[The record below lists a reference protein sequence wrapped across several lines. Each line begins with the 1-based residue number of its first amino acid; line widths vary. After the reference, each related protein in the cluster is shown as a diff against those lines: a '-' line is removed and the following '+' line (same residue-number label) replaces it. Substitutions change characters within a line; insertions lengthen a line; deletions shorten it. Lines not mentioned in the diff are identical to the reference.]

1 MKSNIFLFHSLIAS
15 CCYFLFSF
23 FFFSYFYI
31 IFYSFEW
38 TCSKKWSSKPK
49 GEKSENERR
58 RKERKKYSCQI
69 RLEIDDDDDCDAWMI
84 HVVMIFFMKNLFL
97 FDGGLFPFIYLLLL
111 LFLFLRIYLSFTAIF
126 FLSPTIQVKN
136 MSERKFMEGT
146 ITCTQLLI

>member
-23 FFFSYFYI
+23 FFLLFLYNFLFVRMDLFKEMVI
-31 IFYSFEW
+31 EA
-38 TCSKKWSSKPK
+38 
-49 GEKSENERR
+49 ERR
-58 RKERKKYSCQI
+58 EKWEWEKEERKK
-69 RLEIDDDDDCDAWMI
+69 EIFLLDTLRNWWWWWLWCLDDPRCYD
-84 HVVMIFFMKNLFL
+84 FFMKNLFL

-111 LFLFLRIYLSFTAIF
+111 LFFLFLRIYLSFTAIF